1 MTKQAISKAIKSG
14 KPAVIKEHGNPR
26 YVVLDWKTYRAW
38 EELRDEMDGSA
49 RLNEALRD
57 PKNQRRIKYNNK
69 F

>member
-1 MTKQAISKAIKSG
+1 MTTQAISKAIKSG

-26 YVVLDWKTYRAW
+26 YVVLDWKTYQAW
-38 EELRDEMDGSA
+38 AELRDEMEDSV

-57 PKNQRRIKYNNK
+57 PKNQRRIKYNGK